1 MAGRLRAKQI
11 PTLRPG
17 RHGDGGTL
25 FLVVEP
31 GGRSRHWV
39 QRLTVDGKRRDLGL
53 GGYPYVGLAD
63 ARAAAFA
70 NRQLARRGGD
80 PTAALPSARVPTL
93 RTACERVEAAATWK
107 GLGAENRRRALER
120 YCGSI
125 LDRSLDQIRRADV
138 IAILAPVMAEKRATG
153 SKLHGWIRGA
163 LAWGVAREH
172 LEFNVAD
179 GIGAALPSGRKAKKH
194 HAALPYAEVGA
205 ALEAIA
211 ACTASDAVK
220 ACLRFTILTAVRSGE
235 ARGATWSETDL
246 QAAEWRIPAERM
258 KGDREHRVPLSPA
271 ALEALKP
278 ARSLHSPAGLCF
290 PAPTRAGKAI
300 HGTTLAQV
308 LRRLYGNRCTLHG
321 FRSSFRDWAS
331 EQTSVPHAVAEA
343 ALAHQVG
350 GAVERSYARSD
361 LFEKRR
367 DLMSRWAE
375 FVTAQ
380 VQDRLRSV
388 SGSES
393 Q

>member
-53 GGYPYVGLAD
+53 GGYPYVGLAE

-80 PTAALPSARVPTL
+80 PTVALRPSRVPTF
-93 RTACERVEAAATWK
+93 RAACERVEAAATWK

-125 LDRSLDQIRRADV
+125 LDRRLDQVRRADV

-163 LAWGVAREH
+163 LAWGVARED

-179 GIGAALPSGRKAKKH
+179 GIGAALPSPRKAKKH
-194 HAALPYAEVGA
+194 HAALPYSEVGA

-211 ACTASDAVK
+211 ACTAGDGVK

-246 QAAEWRIPAERM
+246 QAAEWRIPAARM

-271 ALEALKP
+271 ALEALKT

-290 PAPTRAGKAI
+290 PAPTRSGKAI
-300 HGTTLAQV
+300 HGTTLAHA
-308 LRRLYGNRCTLHG
+308 LRRLFGGRCTLHG

-350 GAVERSYARSD
+350 SAVERSYARSD

-367 DLMSRWAE
+367 DLMTRWAE
-375 FVTAQ
+375 FVT
-380 VQDRLRSV
+380 VP
-388 SGSES
+388 E
-393 Q
+393 

>member
-1 MAGRLRAKQI
+1 MAGLLRAKQV

-80 PTAALPSARVPTL
+80 PTGALRPSKAPTF

-107 GLGAENRRRALER
+107 GLGAENRRRALGR

-125 LDRSLDQIRRADV
+125 LDRRLDQIRRADV

-179 GIGAALPSGRKAKKH
+179 GIGAALPSARKAKKH
-194 HAALPYAEVGA
+194 HAALPYSEVAA
-205 ALEAIA
+205 ALVAIA
-211 ACTASDAVK
+211 ACTASDVLK

-235 ARGATWSETDL
+235 ARGATWTEMDL
-246 QAAEWRIPAERM
+246 RAAEWRIPAERM
-258 KGDREHRVPLSPA
+258 KGGREHRVPLSPA
-271 ALEALKP
+271 AMDTLERV
-278 ARSLHSPAGLCF
+278 RSLPSPAGWCF
-290 PAPTRAGKAI
+290 PAPYRSRNQMHA
-300 HGTTLAQV
+300 TTLAQV
-308 LRRLYGNRCTLHG
+308 VRRIYGNRCTLHG

-350 GAVERSYARSD
+350 SAVERSYARSD

-367 DLMSRWAE
+367 DLMNRWAQ
-375 FVTAQ
+375 FVIAQ
-380 VQDRLRSV
+380 
-388 SGSES
+388 G
-393 Q
+393 

>member
-1 MAGRLRAKQI
+1 MFVGRETGVIPMAGLLRAKQV

-31 GGRSRHWV
+31 GGRSRHGV

-80 PTAALPSARVPTL
+80 PTVALRPSKAPTF

-107 GLGAENRRRALER
+107 GLGAENRRRALGR

-125 LDRSLDQIRRADV
+125 LDRRLDQIRRADV

-179 GIGAALPSGRKAKKH
+179 GIGAALPSARKAKKH
-194 HAALPYAEVGA
+194 HAALPYSEVAA
-205 ALEAIA
+205 ALVAIA
-211 ACTASDAVK
+211 ASTASDVLK

-235 ARGATWSETDL
+235 ARGATWTEMDL
-246 QAAEWRIPAERM
+246 RAAEWRIPAERM
-258 KGDREHRVPLSPA
+258 KGGREHRVPLSPA
-271 ALEALKP
+271 AMDTLERV
-278 ARSLHSPAGLCF
+278 RSLPSPAGWCF
-290 PAPTRAGKAI
+290 PAPYRSRNQMHA
-300 HGTTLAQV
+300 TTLAQV
-308 LRRLYGNRCTLHG
+308 VRRIYGNRCTLHG

-350 GAVERSYARSD
+350 SAVERSYARSD

-367 DLMSRWAE
+367 DLMNRWAQ
-375 FVTAQ
+375 FVIAQ
-380 VQDRLRSV
+380 
-388 SGSES
+388 G
-393 Q
+393 